1 MIDAAKNN
9 LVERLIN
16 QCFEN
21 LKIKKVQIKV
31 KFYIYLRFRANN
43 IMFLISETNHETYKE
58 CTICAFQFS

>member
-1 MIDAAKNN
+1 MTDAAKNN

-43 IMFLISETNHETYKE
+43 IMFLI
-58 CTICAFQFS
+58 F